1 MTKSYIYFLFHKL
14 PRAWWGARTWVLETS
29 EKGECGMMG
38 LMGTSTELEG
48 EVMGKI
54 FPYLITTFAPAL
66 LKD

>member
-1 MTKSYIYFLFHKL
+1 M
-14 PRAWWGARTWVLETS
+14 LETS

-38 LMGTSTELEG
+38 LMGTSTDLEG

-66 LKD
+66 RKD